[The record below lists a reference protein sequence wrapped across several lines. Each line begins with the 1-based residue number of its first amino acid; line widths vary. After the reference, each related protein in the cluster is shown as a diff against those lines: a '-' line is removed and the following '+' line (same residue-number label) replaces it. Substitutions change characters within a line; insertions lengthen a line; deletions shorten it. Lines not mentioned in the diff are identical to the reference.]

1 MVLIVLGLC
10 GLFKFISRLI
20 IQITLTFLTY
30 SEGISTLPLE
40 ISCSLA
46 QFNLD
51 DLPLFDGE
59 SKFLLLVTI
68 SV

>member
-20 IQITLTFLTY
+20 IQITLTFFNLFG
-30 SEGISTLPLE
+30 EHTLPLE